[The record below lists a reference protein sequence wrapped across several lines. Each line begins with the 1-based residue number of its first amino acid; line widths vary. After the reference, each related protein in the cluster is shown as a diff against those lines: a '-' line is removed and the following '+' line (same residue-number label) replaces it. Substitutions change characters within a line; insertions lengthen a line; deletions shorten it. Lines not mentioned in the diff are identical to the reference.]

1 VLFIILMPLLGVGVA
16 MFRRS
21 PNAVFDGPTEDAPLR
36 LLRWTAALL
45 PEQRDEWGQAMLG
58 ELDHIEGRGRRWRF
72 AIGCAGAALLLPPW
86 GRAAAGL
93 VAMVAVAI
101 GSLGLYAD
109 VVIRNRLGIGNWV
122 AAAITLTFLVG
133 LIVAGS
139 VLLRRPGVAVP
150 GFLGG
155 LFVALAW
162 LAMSGFTF
170 YGFIAPMP
178 TTDLPLLLIAV
189 PAVVGVAGT
198 LWGDSAVVGRRTARL
213 AAISAGMTLFLYG
226 TLAVAVLGAG
236 GPPDDTGFTV
246 RYIISD
252 RLGNN
257 ILPDLLILP
266 LLTATVGWAA
276 AAATARIRSRLAANT
291 DSVTFTAV
299 GPGQPTT
306 MPEAMSSTV
315 PLPSRH
321 RTVRVVLLGSIAA
334 AVVLMSAASWLKS

>member
-1 VLFIILMPLLGVGVA
+1 VLLIVLMPLLGIGVA

-21 PNAVFDGPTEDAPLR
+21 TNAVFDDPTEDAPLR
-36 LLRWTAALL
+36 LLRWTATLL

-109 VVIRNRLGIGNWV
+109 VVIRYRLGIGNWV
-122 AAAITLTFLVG
+122 AAAITLTFLVS

-170 YGFIAPMP
+170 YGFIAPIP

-198 LWGDSAVVGRRTARL
+198 LWGDSAVVVRRTARL

-236 GPPDDTGFTV
+236 GPPEDRGFTV

-257 ILPDLLILP
+257 IIPDLVLIP
-266 LLTATVGWAA
+266 LVTATVGWAA
-276 AAATARIRSRLAANT
+276 AAAAAHIRRPAAANT
-291 DSVTFTAV
+291 DSLTFTTFS
-299 GPGQPTT
+299 PGKPMT
-306 MPEAMSSTV
+306 MPEAVGSTV
-315 PLPSRH
+315 PRQSRQG
-321 RTVRVVLLGSIAA
+321 TVRVVLLGAVAA
-334 AVVLMSAASWLKS
+334 AVVLISAASWLRS